1 MKVIGYVAIAGL
13 LMAVQSGW
21 AADGKTVFNQG
32 CAGCHKTMSP
42 KLGDKKDWDQVSKKG
57 TDALVASVMKGK
69 GPMPPKGGISSASQA
84 DIKAAVEYMAS
95 QAK

>member
-1 MKVIGYVAIAGL
+1 MKVIGYVAIGGL
-13 LMAVQSGW
+13 LVMTQSGW
-21 AADGKTVFNQG
+21 AADGKAVFNQG

-69 GPMPPKGGISSASQA
+69 GSMPPKGGISSASQA
-84 DIKAAVEYMAS
+84 DIKAAVEYMGS